1 LGCDYVATG
10 HYAQVKRG
18 RDGVAHLLAGVD
30 GTKDQSYFLCQL
42 QQHQL
47 ARVLFPVGSLRKVKV
62 RKIAERAGLAV
73 AKKPDSQGI
82 CFVGEVALQQFLG
95 TRIMERP
102 GKIVH
107 VDGRVV
113 GEHKGIA
120 FYTVGQREGL
130 HIGGQPEPL
139 YVVER
144 RVTTNEVVVAPNS
157 HPARFRTELR
167 ATDCT
172 ETVPGNWEKYEGRKL
187 QARVRYRQPLG
198 RCTIARL
205 GPGEIQ
211 VTFADPQRAVAPG
224 QFVAVY
230 AGEELIGSGVIA

>member
-1 LGCDYVATG
+1 
-10 HYAQVKRG
+10 
-18 RDGVAHLLAGVD
+18 VD
-30 GTKDQSYFLCQL
+30 QTKDQSYFLCQL
-42 QQHQL
+42 EQGQL
-47 ARVLFPVGSLRKVKV
+47 ARVLFPVGGFRKTKV
-62 RKIAERAGLAV
+62 RKLAERAGLSV

-82 CFVGEVALQQFLG
+82 CFVGEVALRQFLG
-95 TRIMERP
+95 TRIPERP
-102 GKIVH
+102 GQIVH
-107 VDGRVV
+107 IDGRVL

-120 FYTVGQREGL
+120 FYTIGQREGL
-130 HIGGQPEPL
+130 NIGGQPEPL

-144 RVTTNEVVVAPNS
+144 RVATNEVVVAPND

-172 ETVPGNWEKYEGRKL
+172 ETILGNWEKYEGRKL

-198 RCTIARL
+198 QCQIARM

-211 VTFADPQRAVAPG
+211 VTFTKPQRAVAAG

-230 AGEELIGSGVIA
+230 DGAELIGSGVIAY